1 MADERGERIVAGLH
15 CGEVLADLTEY
26 LDGRLHPDRMHRIQE
41 HVRGCEICESFGSEI
56 AVVVEALREGLREP
70 RGDEGVAARLLE
82 RLGAEAQAGE

>member
-1 MADERGERIVAGLH
+1 MDDERGERIVAGLH

-26 LDGRLHPDRMHRIQE
+26 LDGRLPPDKMHRIQE
-41 HVRGCEICESFGSEI
+41 HVRGCEVCESFGSEI

-70 RGDEGVAARLLE
+70 LADEGVAERLLE